1 MHLTFVSTA
10 ILYTLLFFKA
20 WGLFK
25 VTVTEVT
32 LKGKYN
38 TPKRVS
44 RTNTLLKNKKR
55 KKRVWE
61 KWHFERN
68 PPVFAWPTCQ
78 YGSMAVLSLTQKRT
92 YNCRPSTYIL
102 YYVLVQESS
111 RFLQYQ
117 QCIYETNFATY
128 NLHHG

>member
-1 MHLTFVSTA
+1 M
-10 ILYTLLFFKA
+10 
-20 WGLFK
+20 
-25 VTVTEVT
+25 TVTEVT

-68 PPVFAWPTCQ
+68 PPVFANLSVRFNGGSFTNPT
-78 YGSMAVLSLTQKRT
+78 K
-92 YNCRPSTYIL
+92 N
-102 YYVLVQESS
+102 
-111 RFLQYQ
+111 LQ
-117 QCIYETNFATY
+117 
-128 NLHHG
+128 L